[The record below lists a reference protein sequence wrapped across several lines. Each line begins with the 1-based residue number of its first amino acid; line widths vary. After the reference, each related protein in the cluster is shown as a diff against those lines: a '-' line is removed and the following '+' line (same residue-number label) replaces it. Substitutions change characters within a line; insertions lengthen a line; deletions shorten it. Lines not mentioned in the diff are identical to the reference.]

1 MPKITF
7 SLNDVN
13 DILSV
18 AYAKAQGY
26 RFTLHGDG
34 NAEIANGVG
43 HVCRVQGFKCDCFD
57 KAEGRGPY
65 GGRCA
70 HEIWVAQLLP
80 CDICGGIM
88 GLGVFF
94 SCFGMM
100 MERFECPSC
109 GNVRDFEL
117 VRVERGMKSQMR
129 AQNKTPGVVQ

>member
-13 DILSV
+13 DELSV
-18 AYAKAQGY
+18 AYAKARGY
-26 RFTLHGDG
+26 TFTLHGDG
-34 NAEIANGVG
+34 NAEIANGIG
-43 HVCRVQGFKCDCFD
+43 HVCRVHRFKCDCPD
-57 KAEGRGPY
+57 KRSNIGAY
-65 GGRCA
+65 NGRCQ

-80 CDICGGIM
+80 CDVCDGIM

-94 SCFGMM
+94 SCFGAM

-117 VRVERGMKSQMR
+117 VRVERGMRSQMR
-129 AQNKTPGVVQ
+129 AQKKTPETAS